1 MKLSIKR
8 AFYKDLAPNNLHLK
22 IRSFRKRKDYI
33 RNIEFETVMISWIN
47 SGRRQNLWF
56 HFQLDGRL
64 LDIIIEHSDGVKFIR
79 EALAPDKVIT
89 YELIPQEVR
98 GWLLFNMD
106 LLR

>member
-8 AFYKDLAPNNLHLK
+8 AFYKELAPNNLHLK

-33 RNIEFETVMISWIN
+33 RNIEFETVMISWKTSN
-47 SGRRQNLWF
+47 RWQSLWF
-56 HFQLDGRL
+56 HFYLDGSL
-64 LDIIIEHSDGVKFIR
+64 LDVLIEHNDGVRFIR

-89 YELIPQEVR
+89 YELIPQEIR
-98 GWLLFNMD
+98 EWLLFNMD